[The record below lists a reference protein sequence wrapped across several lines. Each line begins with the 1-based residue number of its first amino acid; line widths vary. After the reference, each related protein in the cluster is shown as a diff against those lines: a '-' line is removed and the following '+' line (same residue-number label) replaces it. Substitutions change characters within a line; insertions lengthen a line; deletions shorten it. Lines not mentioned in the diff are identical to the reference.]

1 MRGIFNIMC
10 GGLNNM
16 RCSFLITRSGFIIMR
31 SRSCKWCSIL
41 IITCCA
47 FVKCRATFSFMYSM
61 FYIIRSTQLHPYVE
75 YL

>member
-1 MRGIFNIMC
+1 MRGIFNILC

-16 RCSFLITRSGFIIMR
+16 RCSFLIMRSGFII
-31 SRSCKWCSIL
+31 
-41 IITCCA
+41 
-47 FVKCRATFSFMYSM
+47 MYSM